1 MRRPTVVSDELR
13 SRARRLSVRVISRVL
28 LTVSLA
34 ALPAVARAQELMPSS
49 PAGWTALAP
58 RPVAQPGRSSSTDT
72 STYGHSISGNGIPN
86 VYGGWTTRIQ
96 GIQAGAYYRFSA
108 RAVATGITSLRES
121 ITIVARW
128 RGSFGDE
135 VSPDYVWDYR
145 RQADGSL
152 SFQRTL
158 RAPTGATAVDIE
170 LILQWS
176 ANGRVSFD

>member
-13 SRARRLSVRVISRVL
+13 SRARRLSVRIISRVL
-28 LTVSLA
+28 LTVSLV
-34 ALPAVARAQELMPSS
+34 ALPSVGRAQELMPSS
-49 PAGWTALAP
+49 PAGWTALAS
-58 RPVAQPGRSSSTDT
+58 RPVAQPARSSSTGT
-72 STYGHSISGNGIPN
+72 STYGLTISGNGIPN
-86 VYGGWTTRIQ
+86 VYGGWTTRIP
-96 GIQAGAYYRFSA
+96 IQAGAYYRFSA